1 MKEKFKMDKHD
12 LVLLYFDE
20 NDNYWGTD
28 IHIFTMFYY
37 IDIKVSPY
45 PGYTGSSCRRY
56 WRYLPAGSQQTEI
69 LQRLGLGLAAE
80 AQDILTEARL

>member
-45 PGYTGSSCRRY
+45 PGYTGSRRRRY
-56 WRYLPAGSQQTEI
+56 GSYLPGHSRQRYSRDWDWGW
-69 LQRLGLGLAAE
+69 LQRLR
-80 AQDILTEARL
+80 TY

>member
-28 IHIFTMFYY
+28 IHIFTMFYI

-45 PGYTGSSCRRY
+45 PGYPGHR
-56 WRYLPAGSQQTEI
+56 SQLTEI
-69 LQRLGLGLAAE
+69 LPRLGLAAE
-80 AQDILTEARL
+80 AQDILNQAVRCPA